1 VIAEDL
7 LARNPHSDV
16 HGDRLRRALGLLGI
30 DAEETIARCRDGARD
45 AAGTVD
51 LDGVSFDFEDD
62 EGPAAEVSGDASSA
76 GEVDLSAALDS
87 GKPADNEPPPD
98 SFLLDVVEI
107 DLTDALAGLGAAS
120 PILPPPPVTTTEEP
134 VDAPADLEA
143 VFAEM
148 RARARREDGGD
159 GREQYEHALQ
169 QLEHGQ
175 IAEALAGLRAA
186 ARAPLY
192 RFRASARLGRL
203 YAARGDVREGIEWL
217 ERAADAPPPTADE
230 GWAVLYDL
238 GTVLEQVGER
248 ARALAI
254 FLELE
259 ADAASYRD
267 VRARIEDLSRAQA
280 GKA

>member
-1 VIAEDL
+1 
-7 LARNPHSDV
+7 
-16 HGDRLRRALGLLGI
+16 LLGI
-30 DAEETIARCRDGARD
+30 DDAEGTISRYRDGAGD
-45 AAGTVD
+45 GVDPVD
-51 LDGVSFDFEDD
+51 LDGLFDVGDD
-62 EGPAAEVSGDASSA
+62 EGRAAAEVSEDARSD

-87 GKPADNEPPPD
+87 GPTAPAHEPPPD
-98 SFLLDVVEI
+98 SFVLDVVDI
-107 DLTDALAGLGAAS
+107 DLSDALAGLGAAS
-120 PILPPPPVTTTEEP
+120 PILPPPPVTPTEDP
-134 VDAPADLEA
+134 VAAPADLEA
-143 VFAEM
+143 VFEEM
-148 RARARREDGGD
+148 RARARGQDGGD

-169 QLEHGQ
+169 QLERGQ
-175 IAEALAGLRAA
+175 TAEALADLRAA

-203 YAARGDVREGIEWL
+203 YVARGDVREGIEWL

-238 GTVLEQVGER
+238 GTVLEQVGEK

-267 VRARIEDLSRAQA
+267 VRARVEHLSRAQA